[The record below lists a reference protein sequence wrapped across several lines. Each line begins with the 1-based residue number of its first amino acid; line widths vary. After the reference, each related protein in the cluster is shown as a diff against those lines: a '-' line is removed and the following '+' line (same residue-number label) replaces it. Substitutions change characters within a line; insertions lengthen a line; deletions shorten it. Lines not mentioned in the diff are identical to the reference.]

1 MGITVKNNQFHLT
14 TKNTSYIMSAYM
26 NKYLAHIY
34 WGKRVSVDTD
44 YTYILNMTTAD
55 RASCIHPCAGE
66 EQKLFLSDV
75 PLEFSTVSEGI
86 YRSPSCHILN
96 DNGCSMSCF
105 EYAGYEIYNGKSPL
119 SGLPAV
125 YAENGDKA
133 QTLVVCLTDKISG
146 ITAYL
151 SYTVL
156 EEYDAIMR
164 SVLYKNEGSKTI
176 SLLSAQS
183 ASVDLYMPGAEFIYT
198 YGDWVRECN
207 ISRTPIDHNRIVIDS
222 KRGSSSAMHN
232 PFAAVVE
239 SNADEEKGSVY
250 GFSLVYSG
258 SFKIEAEQQSTGLTR
273 INVGIDD
280 YDFEWELKPGEE
292 FQTPETV
299 MVYSDEGLGKMS
311 RTYHSLYRDRL
322 CRGKYRDSVRP
333 MVINP
338 WGAYGLSCNAD
349 NMYDEAVKGAE
360 LGFEM
365 FVLDDGW
372 FGNNDTPGVRPLGDW
387 FPNEKKFPG
396 GLKPLVDRIT
406 KTGLKFGIW
415 FEPEIISPDSELYK
429 EHSDWVLCSAD
440 REPTQMY
447 HQLHL
452 DMSKRE
458 VQDYIVNAISKIL
471 DSADISYVK
480 WDYNRA
486 MTDVPN
492 RRRQH
497 ESLLGTYSVLE
508 RLTQKYPDVLFEG
521 CSSGGGRFD
530 PGMLYYMPQ
539 TWTSDNTNSAART
552 RIQYGTSLIYPAVTM
567 TAHTEKKSNVVGYNK
582 ELDTS
587 AKIAMS
593 GNFGYELAL
602 VKLNDEET
610 AQTKEYVE
618 AYKEIRKTVQFGDQ
632 YRVGNPFNDDKI
644 AVEYVAND
652 MAVLF
657 TYQRECLKNGEEWRI
672 KLGGLDNDA
681 VYEYNGK
688 AYSGETLMNIGI
700 RVEVN
705 EYELYSGYH
714 IFRKVDSVDNM

>member
-1 MGITVKNNQFHLT
+1 MGITVRNNQFHLT
-14 TKNTSYIMSAYM
+14 TKNTSYIMSVYM

-34 WGKRVSVDTD
+34 WGKKVSVDTD
-44 YTYILNMTTAD
+44 YTYILNMMTAD
-55 RASCIHPCAGE
+55 RAACIHPCAGE
-66 EQKLFLSDV
+66 EKKLFLSDV
-75 PLEFSTVSEGI
+75 PLEFSTVSEGL
-86 YRSPSCHILN
+86 YRSPSCHTVN
-96 DNGCSMSCF
+96 EDNCSMGYF
-105 EYAGYEIYNGKSPL
+105 EYYGYEIYDGKRPL

-125 YAENGDKA
+125 YAEDGDRA
-133 QTLVVCLTDKISG
+133 QTLVICMADKING
-146 ITAYL
+146 MKVYL
-151 SYTVL
+151 SYTVF
-156 EEYDAIMR
+156 EEYDAVMR
-164 SVLYKNEGSKTI
+164 SVLYKNGGSEII

-183 ASVDLYMPGAEFIYT
+183 ATVDLHMPGAELLYT
-198 YGDWVRECN
+198 YGDWARECN
-207 ISRTPIDHNRIVIDS
+207 MSRVPIDHNRIVIDS
-222 KRGSSSAMHN
+222 KKGASSAMHN

-258 SFKIEAEQQSTGLTR
+258 SFKIETEQQSTGLTR
-273 INVGIDD
+273 INAGIDD

-292 FQTPETV
+292 FQTPEAV
-299 MVYSDEGLGKMS
+299 MVYSDEGMGKMS
-311 RTYHSLYRDRL
+311 RTYHSLYRKRL

-333 MVINP
+333 MVMNP
-338 WGAYGLSCNAD
+338 WSAYGLSCSAD

-406 KTGLKFGIW
+406 KTGMKFGLW

-429 EHSDWVLCSAD
+429 KHHDWVLRIAD

-486 MTDVPN
+486 MTDMPN

-539 TWTSDNTNSAART
+539 TWTSDNQNSAART
-552 RIQYGTSLIYPAVTM
+552 RIQYGTSLVYPAISM
-567 TAHTEKKSNVVGYNK
+567 TAHAERKSDVMGYNR

-593 GNFGYELAL
+593 GNFGYEMAL
-602 VKLNDEET
+602 IKLNDEET
-610 AQTKEYVE
+610 VQTREYVK
-618 AYKEIRKTVQFGDQ
+618 AYKEIRRAVQFGSQ
-632 YRVGNPFNDDKI
+632 YRIGNPFKDDKI
-644 AVEYVAND
+644 AVEYVDND

-657 TYQRECLKNGEEWRI
+657 TYQRECLMNGEEWRI
-672 KLGGLDNDA
+672 KLSGLDKDA
-681 VYEYNGK
+681 MYEYEGK
-688 AYSGETLMNIGI
+688 TYSGEALMNIGI
-700 RVEVN
+700 RIEVR
-705 EYELYSGYH
+705 EYELYGEYR
-714 IFRKVDSVDNM
+714 IFRKVI

>member
-1 MGITVKNNQFHLT
+1 MGITVRNNQFHLT

-26 NKYLAHIY
+26 DKYLAHIY
-34 WGKRVSVDTD
+34 WGKRIGADTD
-44 YTYILNMTTAD
+44 YTYILNMMTAD
-55 RASCIHPCAGE
+55 RAAGVHPCTDE
-66 EQKLFLSDV
+66 EKKLFLSDV
-75 PLEFSTVSEGI
+75 PLEFSTLSEGL
-86 YRSPSCHILN
+86 YRSPSCHTVN
-96 DNGCSMSCF
+96 DNGCSMSRF
-105 EYAGYEIYNGKSPL
+105 EYIGYDIYDGKRPL

-125 YAENGDKA
+125 YAEDGDKA
-133 QTLVVCLTDKISG
+133 QTLVICMADKVSG
-146 ITAYL
+146 MKAYL
-151 SYTVL
+151 SYTVF
-156 EEYDAIMR
+156 EEYDAVMR
-164 SVLYKNEGSKTI
+164 SVLYKNEGENNI

-183 ASVDLYMPGAEFIYT
+183 ATVDLHMPDAEMLYT
-198 YGDWVRECN
+198 YGDWERECN
-207 ISRTPIDHNRIVIDS
+207 VRRVPIDHNRIVIDS
-222 KRGSSSAMHN
+222 KKGASSAMHN

-239 SNADEEKGSVY
+239 KNADEEKGSVY

-273 INVGIDD
+273 INAGIDD

-292 FQTPETV
+292 FQTPEAV

-311 RTYHSLYRDRL
+311 RTYHSLYRSRL

-333 MVINP
+333 MVMNP
-338 WGAYGLSCNAD
+338 WAAYGLSCSAD
-349 NMYDEAVKGAE
+349 NMYAEAVKGAE

-387 FPNEKKFPG
+387 FPNKKFPG

-406 KTGLKFGIW
+406 QTGMKFGLW

-429 EHSDWVLCSAD
+429 KHPDWILQSAD

-486 MTDVPN
+486 MTDTPN

-508 RLTQKYPDVLFEG
+508 RLTSKYPDVLFEG

-539 TWTSDNTNSAART
+539 TWTSDNQNSAART
-552 RIQYGTSLIYPAVTM
+552 RIQYGTSMVYPAVSM
-567 TAHTEKKSNVVGYNK
+567 TAHAEKKTDVIGYNR

-587 AKIAMS
+587 AKVAMS
-593 GNFGYELAL
+593 GNFGYEMAL

-610 AQTKEYVE
+610 AQTREYVKS
-618 AYKEIRKTVQFGDQ
+618 YKEIRKAVQFGSQ
-632 YRVGNPFNDDKI
+632 YRIGNPFKDDKI
-644 AVEYVAND
+644 AVEYVDND

-657 TYQRECLKNGEEWRI
+657 AYQRECLMNGEEWRI
-672 KLGGLDNDA
+672 KLKGLDKSA
-681 VYEYNGK
+681 LYEYKGK
-688 AYSGETLMNIGI
+688 AYSGEALMNIGI
-700 RVEVN
+700 RIEVR

-714 IFRKVDSVDNM
+714 IFRKLG

>member
-1 MGITVKNNQFHLT
+1 MAITVRNNQFHLT
-14 TKNTSYIMSAYM
+14 TKNTSYIMSVYM
-26 NKYLAHIY
+26 DKYLAHIY
-34 WGKRVSVDTD
+34 WGKRIGADTD
-44 YTYILNMTTAD
+44 YTYILNMVTAN
-55 RASCIHPCAGE
+55 RAASDHPCTDDE
-66 EQKLFLSDV
+66 KKLFLSDV
-75 PLEFSTVSEGI
+75 PLEFSTLSEGL
-86 YRSPSCHILN
+86 YRSPSCHTVN
-96 DNGCSMSCF
+96 DTGCSMSRF
-105 EYAGYEIYNGKSPL
+105 EYIGYDIYDGKRPL

-125 YAENGDKA
+125 YAEDGDKA
-133 QTLVVCLTDKISG
+133 QTLVICMADKVSG
-146 ITAYL
+146 MKAYL
-151 SYTVL
+151 SYTVF
-156 EEYDAIMR
+156 EEYDAVMR
-164 SVLYKNEGSKTI
+164 SVLYKNEGENNI

-183 ASVDLYMPGAEFIYT
+183 ATVDLHMPDAEMLYT
-198 YGDWVRECN
+198 YGDWERECN
-207 ISRTPIDHNRIVIDS
+207 VRRVPIDHNRIVIDS
-222 KRGSSSAMHN
+222 KKGASSAIHN

-239 SNADEEKGSVY
+239 KNADEEKGSVY

-273 INVGIDD
+273 INAGIDD

-292 FQTPETV
+292 FQTPEAV

-311 RTYHSLYRDRL
+311 RTYHSLYRSRL

-333 MVINP
+333 MVMNP
-338 WGAYGLSCNAD
+338 WAAYALSCSAD
-349 NMYDEAVKGAE
+349 NMYAEAVKGAE

-387 FPNEKKFPG
+387 FPNKKFPG

-406 KTGLKFGIW
+406 QTGMKFGLW

-429 EHSDWVLCSAD
+429 KHPDWILQSAD

-486 MTDVPN
+486 MIDTPN

-508 RLTQKYPDVLFEG
+508 RLTSKYPEVLFEG

-539 TWTSDNTNSAART
+539 TWTSDNQNSAART
-552 RIQYGTSLIYPAVTM
+552 RIQYGTSMVYPAVSM
-567 TAHTEKKSNVVGYNK
+567 TAHAEKKTDVIGYNR

-587 AKIAMS
+587 AKVAMS
-593 GNFGYELAL
+593 GNFGYEMAL
-602 VKLNDEET
+602 VKLNDEEM
-610 AQTKEYVE
+610 AQTREYVK
-618 AYKEIRKTVQFGDQ
+618 AYKEIRKTVQFGSQ
-632 YRVGNPFNDDKI
+632 YRIGNPFKDDKI
-644 AVEYVAND
+644 AVEYVDND

-657 TYQRECLKNGEEWRI
+657 TYQRECLMNGEEWRI
-672 KLGGLDNDA
+672 KLKGLDKSA
-681 VYEYNGK
+681 LYEYKGK
-688 AYSGETLMNIGI
+688 AYSGEALMNIGI
-700 RVEVN
+700 RIAVR

-714 IFRKVDSVDNM
+714 IFRKVG

>member
-1 MGITVKNNQFHLT
+1 MAITVRNNQFHLT
-14 TKNTSYIMSAYM
+14 TKNTSYIMSVYM
-26 NKYLAHIY
+26 DKYLARIY
-34 WGKRVSVDTD
+34 WGKRIGADTD
-44 YTYILNMTTAD
+44 YTYILNMVTAN
-55 RASCIHPCAGE
+55 RAASVHPCTDE
-66 EQKLFLSDV
+66 EKRLFLCDV
-75 PLEFSTVSEGI
+75 PLEFSTLSEGL
-86 YRSPSCHILN
+86 YRSPSCHTVN
-96 DNGCSMSCF
+96 DNGCSMSRF
-105 EYAGYEIYNGKSPL
+105 EYIGYDIYDGKRPL

-125 YAENGDKA
+125 YTEDGDKA
-133 QTLVVCLTDKISG
+133 QTLVICMADKVSG
-146 ITAYL
+146 MKAYL
-151 SYTVL
+151 SYTVF
-156 EEYDAIMR
+156 EEYDAVMR
-164 SVLYKNEGSKTI
+164 SVLYKNEGENNI

-183 ASVDLYMPGAEFIYT
+183 ATVDLHMPDAEMLYT
-198 YGDWVRECN
+198 YGDWERECN
-207 ISRTPIDHNRIVIDS
+207 VRRVPIDHNRIVIDS
-222 KRGSSSAMHN
+222 KKGASSAIHN

-239 SNADEEKGSVY
+239 KNADEEKGSVY

-273 INVGIDD
+273 INAGIND

-292 FQTPETV
+292 FQTPEAV

-311 RTYHSLYRDRL
+311 RTYHSLYRSRL

-333 MVINP
+333 MVMNP
-338 WGAYGLSCNAD
+338 WAAYALSCSAD
-349 NMYDEAVKGAE
+349 NMYAEAVKGAE

-387 FPNEKKFPG
+387 FPNKKFPG

-406 KTGLKFGIW
+406 QTGMKFGLW

-429 EHSDWVLCSAD
+429 KHPDWILQSAD

-486 MTDVPN
+486 MIDTPN

-508 RLTQKYPDVLFEG
+508 RLTSKYPDVLFEG

-539 TWTSDNTNSAART
+539 TWTSDNQNSAART
-552 RIQYGTSLIYPAVTM
+552 RIQYGTSMVYPAVSM
-567 TAHTEKKSNVVGYNK
+567 TAHAEKKTDVIGYNR

-587 AKIAMS
+587 AKVAMS
-593 GNFGYELAL
+593 GNFGYEMAL
-602 VKLNDEET
+602 VKLNDEEM
-610 AQTKEYVE
+610 AQTREYVK
-618 AYKEIRKTVQFGDQ
+618 AYKEIRKTVQFGSQ
-632 YRVGNPFNDDKI
+632 YRIGNPFKDDKI
-644 AVEYVAND
+644 AVEYVDND

-657 TYQRECLKNGEEWRI
+657 TYQRECLMNGEEWRI
-672 KLGGLDNDA
+672 KLKGLDKSA
-681 VYEYNGK
+681 LYEYKGK
-688 AYSGETLMNIGI
+688 AYSGEALMNIGI
-700 RVEVN
+700 RIAVR

-714 IFRKVDSVDNM
+714 IFRKVG

>member
-1 MGITVKNNQFHLT
+1 MGITVRNNQFHLT
-14 TKNTSYIMSAYM
+14 TKNTSYIMSVYM

-34 WGKRVSVDTD
+34 WGKKVSVDTD
-44 YTYILNMTTAD
+44 YTYILNMMTAD
-55 RASCIHPCAGE
+55 RAASIHPCADE
-66 EQKLFLSDV
+66 EKKLFLSDV
-75 PLEFSTVSEGI
+75 PLEFSTVSEGL
-86 YRSPSCHILN
+86 YRSPSCHTVN
-96 DNGCSMSCF
+96 DNGCSMSYL
-105 EYAGYEIYNGKSPL
+105 EYDGYEIYDGKRPL

-125 YAENGDKA
+125 YAEDGDKV
-133 QTLVVCLTDKISG
+133 QTLVICMADKVSG
-146 ITAYL
+146 MKAYL
-151 SYTVL
+151 SYTVF
-156 EEYDAIMR
+156 EEYDAVMR
-164 SVLYKNEGSKTI
+164 SVLYKNEGSEII

-183 ASVDLYMPGAEFIYT
+183 ATVDVHIPDAEMLYT
-198 YGDWVRECN
+198 YGDWARECN
-207 ISRTPIDHNRIVIDS
+207 ISRVPIDHNSIVIDS
-222 KRGSSSAMHN
+222 KKGASSAMHN

-239 SNADEEKGSVY
+239 KNADEEKGSVY

-273 INVGIDD
+273 INAGIDD

-292 FQTPETV
+292 FQTPEAV

-311 RTYHSLYRDRL
+311 RTYHSLYRSRL

-333 MVINP
+333 MVMNP
-338 WGAYGLSCNAD
+338 WAAYGLSCSAD

-406 KTGLKFGIW
+406 KTGMKFGLW

-429 EHSDWVLCSAD
+429 KHPDWILRSAD

-452 DMSKRE
+452 DMSKLE

-471 DSADISYVK
+471 DSADISYIK

-486 MTDVPN
+486 MTDTPN

-508 RLTQKYPDVLFEG
+508 RLTSKYPDVLFEG

-539 TWTSDNTNSAART
+539 TWTSDNQNSVART
-552 RIQYGTSLIYPAVTM
+552 RIQYGTSMVYPAVSM
-567 TAHTEKKSNVVGYNK
+567 TAHAEKKTDVIGYNR

-587 AKIAMS
+587 AKVAMS
-593 GNFGYELAL
+593 SNFGYEMAL

-610 AQTKEYVE
+610 AQTREYVKV
-618 AYKEIRKTVQFGDQ
+618 YKEIRKTVQFGEQ
-632 YRVGNPFNDDKI
+632 YRIGNPFKDDKI
-644 AVEYVAND
+644 AVEYVDND

-657 TYQRECLKNGEEWRI
+657 TYQRECLMNGEEWRI
-672 KLGGLDNDA
+672 KLKGLDKSEM
-681 VYEYNGK
+681 YEYRGNI
-688 AYSGETLMNIGI
+688 YSGEALMSIGI
-700 RVEVN
+700 RAEVC
-705 EYELYSGYH
+705 EYELHSEYH
-714 IFRKVDSVDNM
+714 IFKKKRFTE